1 MPGAASERSSS
12 DLRQEMAALDVRLS
26 ELDGKSSDQDAKIRA
41 LALAVVRNDPT
52 APGRVASCRKLKAEI
67 ADEILLV
74 RQAKE
79 SLDVEIAEAVE
90 REAAAARKAISDEA
104 LAFAGEVEPIGA
116 VIDEALGK
124 FQETLQD
131 LKRRLSQAERRGYG
145 PSAMIVQ
152 SSLTQSLRAALW
164 RISE

>member
-90 REAAAARKAISDEA
+90 REAAEARRLISDEA
-104 LAFAGEVEPIGA
+104 LAFAVEVEPVGA
-116 VIDEALGK
+116 VLDDALSK
-124 FQETLQD
+124 FRDGYME
-131 LKRRLSQAERRGYG
+131 LKRRLHQAERSGYG
-145 PSAMIVQ
+145 
-152 SSLTQSLRAALW
+152 
-164 RISE
+164 